1 MKTLDEQAR
10 IRHHALQAY
19 ESAAIV
25 YFTEG
30 YDTPLGHQALNV
42 LQEAKA
48 LLEMMMPYQ
57 EPPK

>member
-30 YDTPLGHQALNV
+30 IDTPLGKQALTV
-42 LQEAKA
+42 LREARQ
-48 LLEMMMPYQ
+48 LVELMMPYP

>member
-30 YDTPLGHQALNV
+30 IDTPLGKQALAA
-42 LQEAKA
+42 LQATKRVVE
-48 LLEMMMPYQ
+48 LMMPYQ